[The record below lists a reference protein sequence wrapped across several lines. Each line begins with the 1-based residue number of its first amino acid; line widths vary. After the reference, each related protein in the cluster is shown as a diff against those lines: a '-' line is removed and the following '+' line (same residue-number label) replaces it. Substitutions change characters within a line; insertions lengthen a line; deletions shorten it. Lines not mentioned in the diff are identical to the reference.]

1 MSRAKVSF
9 ADSAPAN
16 HNQSNLL
23 LKRMREKGVKLEYSK
38 DEVKDEVLKKLKK
51 IQTDGEMKKVWRIQ
65 SAVNTSKKDSKIK
78 IAEDK

>member
-1 MSRAKVSF
+1 
-9 ADSAPAN
+9 
-16 HNQSNLL
+16 
-23 LKRMREKGVKLEYSK
+23 MREKGVKLEYSK

-65 SAVNTSKKDSKIK
+65 SAVNPSKKDSKIK